1 MDVEAQRNARQNMF
15 NRPVEVSAGPP
26 RRISRANTLNEDAPR
41 VDERNLMSSSM
52 RNVHESEEDR

>member
-1 MDVEAQRNARQNMF
+1 MF